1 MKTKTY
7 PKDIRAC
14 LVTYV
19 LTNGESW
26 TTILNLDI
34 DDSIEKQIRWQI
46 REEISNF
53 WWEEAG

>member
-19 LTNGESW
+19 LTSGESW

-34 DDSIEKQIRWQI
+34 DDNIEKQIRRQLNKEIANFSW
-46 REEISNF
+46 REV
-53 WWEEAG
+53 